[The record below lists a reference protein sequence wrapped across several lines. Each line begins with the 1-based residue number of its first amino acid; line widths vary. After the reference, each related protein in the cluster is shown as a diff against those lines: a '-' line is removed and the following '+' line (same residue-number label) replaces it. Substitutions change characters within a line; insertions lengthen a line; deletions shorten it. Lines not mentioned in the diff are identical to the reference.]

1 MSFQSLVSKM
11 FKFVVFKRPIFSYVT
26 MVGFI
31 LKMNYL
37 PPNLSQE
44 TIYPS
49 KTEKSFNYKSGV
61 KTTLCAQIYLQPI
74 CLFSLM
80 NHPKM
85 KWGTYSVLADDS
97 FSRLITILRHK
108 FVAC

>member
-49 KTEKSFNYKSGV
+49 KMTHPSKTEKSFNYKSGV
-61 KTTLCAQIYLQPI
+61 KTTLCA
-74 CLFSLM
+74 
-80 NHPKM
+80 
-85 KWGTYSVLADDS
+85 
-97 FSRLITILRHK
+97 
-108 FVAC
+108 